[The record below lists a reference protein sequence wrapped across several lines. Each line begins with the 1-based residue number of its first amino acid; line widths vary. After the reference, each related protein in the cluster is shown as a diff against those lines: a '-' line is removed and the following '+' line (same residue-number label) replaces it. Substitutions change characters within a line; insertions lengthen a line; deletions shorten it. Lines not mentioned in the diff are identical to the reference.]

1 MDGMNEIVQV
11 ISTVGFPIAAAGAMF
26 WLVNATIKDNTAAVN
41 SLKESLVSL
50 AASIE
55 ALKDIITGFDRR
67 S

>member
-26 WLVNATIKDNTAAVN
+26 WLVNATIKDNTAVVN

-50 AASIE
+50 TASIE
-55 ALKDIITGFDRR
+55 SLKDIITGFDRR